1 MKLCLFPI
9 LVLIVSLLS
18 VQTTIAQNH
27 APVIDHSAVKVAV
40 RGQNIL
46 FRAKVTDDAKAI
58 DSVTLFYAVSRDAA
72 PYKVAMNPAG
82 AGIYMGTVAADL
94 TAGLQQLLY
103 YIEAKDSLGATA
115 ETPWYPVEIKSGV
128 PSATSTPS
136 AKNASP
142 PEKES
147 SWKKPALIAGGALA
161 AGGAAL
167 AIMGG
172 GGGSGGDSGG
182 SGSSTNTAGTYSG
195 TASVYFQPPEGALAS
210 STYPITITISSKGL
224 VSTDTLY
231 DGVHLEGQLSGSGF
245 ELKAPVNQPD
255 RSGEI
260 KFIGMVSNN
269 RIAGSVEGSATT
281 TGGNGTY
288 SGSFS
293 ATK

>member
-1 MKLCLFPI
+1 MGVSIPPPHPQSAFSSCLSAPKSLPSLYENAENHNMKRCLLTG
-9 LVLIVSLLS
+9 LVLIATLLS
-18 VQTTIAQNH
+18 VQTTLAQNQ
-27 APVIDHSAVKVAV
+27 APVIDHSAIKVAV

-46 FRAKVTDDAKAI
+46 FRAKVIDDAKAI

-72 PYKVAMNPAG
+72 PYKVAMTPAG
-82 AGIYMGTVAADL
+82 AGIYMGTVSADL

-182 SGSSTNTAGTYSG
+182 
-195 TASVYFQPPEGALAS
+195 
-210 STYPITITISSKGL
+210 
-224 VSTDTLY
+224 
-231 DGVHLEGQLSGSGF
+231 
-245 ELKAPVNQPD
+245 
-255 RSGEI
+255 
-260 KFIGMVSNN
+260 
-269 RIAGSVEGSATT
+269 
-281 TGGNGTY
+281 NGT
-288 SGSFS
+288 SRRRPLQFHLPHHHHHQQQRPG
-293 ATK
+293 